1 MRSRSTDMDIIFAC
15 IKKELLLLRRDLHG
29 LLLLFGMPTVFILI
43 MSMAMQGEFA
53 ARAGKKID
61 VLVTDHDR
69 SALSQE
75 LIHTLEAGGAFKL
88 IARDD
93 NNGGDSKSQLLSGD
107 GAFAIDIPTQFGA
120 ELGDPTTTPA
130 PLAVLVAPDIGKQT
144 EMIFIAALR
153 EAQGKLRLAQ
163 MLKASPLPPADPN
176 LLDAA
181 SVTIGY
187 AYIAD
192 KEQAPSAVQQ
202 SVPAWLV
209 FAIFF
214 VVIPVSNTMIRERQQ
229 GTLRRLRSTNAGT
242 FAILISKWLTYFG
255 VNQLQV
261 IAMLLVGI
269 WLLPL
274 LGGDALSLNGSLLA
288 LALIGAAVSAAA
300 LGYALLLAVLAETT
314 EQATLLG
321 GAGNI
326 ILAAIG
332 GIMVP
337 KFVMPAG
344 MQKLAECSPMAWGL
358 DGFLDILLR
367 NGGVREIFP
376 EVALLTGFGL
386 ITFMAAAALQER
398 RSR

>member
-1 MRSRSTDMDIIFAC
+1 MAIIFAC

-53 ARAGKKID
+53 ARAGKKMD
-61 VLVTDHDR
+61 VLVTDHDH
-69 SALSQE
+69 SALSRE
-75 LIHTLEAGGAFKL
+75 LIRTLESGGAFKL
-88 IARDD
+88 IASDAADRGNKDH
-93 NNGGDSKSQLLSGD
+93 LLAGD
-107 GAFAIDIPTQFGA
+107 GAFAIDIPAQFGA
-120 ELGDPTTTPA
+120 QLGDPTSAPA
-130 PLAVLVAPDIGKQT
+130 PLGVLVAPDVGKQT
-144 EMIFIAALR
+144 ELIFIAALR

-163 MLKASPLPPADPN
+163 MLKASPLQPADST
-176 LLDAA
+176 LLDKS
-181 SVTIGY
+181 SVSVGY
-187 AYIAD
+187 AYVAD
-192 KEQAPSAVQQ
+192 QEQAPSAVQQ

-261 IAMLLVGI
+261 IAMLLVGTS
-269 WLLPL
+269 LLPL
-274 LGGDALSLNGSLLA
+274 FGGEALSLNGSLVA

-367 NGGVREIFP
+367 NGGVRDILP

-386 ITFMAAAALQER
+386 ITFIAAAALQER